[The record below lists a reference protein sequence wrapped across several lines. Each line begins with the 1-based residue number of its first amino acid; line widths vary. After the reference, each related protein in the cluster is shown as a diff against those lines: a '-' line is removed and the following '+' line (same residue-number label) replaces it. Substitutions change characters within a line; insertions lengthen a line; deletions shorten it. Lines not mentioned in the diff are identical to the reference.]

1 MYTTSEPCEFQQ
13 PTVAYMYETKRQ
25 LLSLKVSLAHTHNS
39 DRQPIVV
46 ILNAKKT
53 SREALKDCNKN
64 NVIHAPYIKPFIYHT
79 CHTLVFFTI
88 YDSSHI
94 QLKPKVFCSNPY
106 EKLCVDTL
114 AGTKAICFDIFLC
127 FSVMNI

>member
-94 QLKPKVFCSNPY
+94 QLKPKVFPLTHMKNSALIPLPVQ
-106 EKLCVDTL
+106 KQFALTFFFVL
-114 AGTKAICFDIFLC
+114 VL
-127 FSVMNI
+127 